1 LKAISTLAASKPNA
15 KYDIEA
21 KEAARPSRLTGNKK
35 RCLPGL
41 LRSVGAV
48 KKDGGPFIQRKT
60 KVASHADTSLCVGH
74 LHQIWEEVGVSD
86 DERHKTWIQM
96 NQEFLD
102 IYKRKIDQAAK
113 SRACFPQVSESAN
126 CYALEQLLEHI
137 WCDCVKDDERN
148 KILRQIDEECL
159 DVFKRKVD
167 EASKTRA
174 DLHQELADAKIEL
187 ARLASGKKTVP
198 DKSTGTIKEQLAA
211 IYLQLEHLGSTLQEV
226 LPSKS
231 SIEGFMQTVGELCYV
246 LGMDSVRILHE
257 VHPSLT
263 GLRSES
269 INNETLSKLTNILQE
284 LAEQLLCM
292 WEMMDTSPEERSKF
306 TYVTDCIEA
315 TVDNVTTYGAL
326 DLDLINEAQDELRR
340 LQDKYHNLKEF
351 PRTESITFPKGFFSN
366 I

>member
-211 IYLQLEHLGSTLQEV
+211 IYLQLEHLGVSVGNVAIADSSTLQE
-226 LPSKS
+226 
-231 SIEGFMQTVGELCYV
+231 TVGELCYV

-269 INNETLSKLTNILQE
+269 INNKTLSKLTNIVKDLKELKMTRLTELQE

-306 TYVTDCIEA
+306 AYVTDCIEA

-340 LQDKYHNLKEF
+340 LQDKYHNLK
-351 PRTESITFPKGFFSN
+351 
-366 I
+366 